1 GTMRARLAI
10 GLVMVFAA
18 AAAGAVEST
27 TWPPPPET
35 LAHMREL
42 QSKIADPASSKDER
56 AAAKKELERLMKA
69 RGAPEGKAAEAKK
82 PARAAIEPAPP
93 IGSAFEY

>member
-1 GTMRARLAI
+1 MRARLAI

-56 AAAKKELERLMKA
+56 AAAK
-69 RGAPEGKAAEAKK
+69 
-82 PARAAIEPAPP
+82 
-93 IGSAFEY
+93 